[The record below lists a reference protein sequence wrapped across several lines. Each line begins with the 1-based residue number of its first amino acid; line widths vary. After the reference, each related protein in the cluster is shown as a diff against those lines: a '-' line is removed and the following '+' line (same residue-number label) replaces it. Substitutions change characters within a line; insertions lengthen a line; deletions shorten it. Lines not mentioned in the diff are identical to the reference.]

1 MEIIPM
7 RLKSSLNGL
16 AVVAA
21 SAAAVLAIPVG
32 PASALVDYT
41 VTSGGGTNA
50 VTATNVGNLVF
61 EDTFLGPF
69 GTPGNPSMTCT
80 TLSASGSVNPGG
92 HAFTTT
98 PTVTDAAGQVTPVSG
113 DLSGCTN
120 PVVGPVTITPS
131 GTWKLGLST
140 KTATGGTGYLS
151 GVSVHL
157 YGTAGGQFCEADAT
171 GSLKGTYNHSTGNLV
186 LDPSFEGLTIS
197 NVNQTGSL
205 CDTVGIYDGDPATG
219 AGTVKLSPAPT
230 IS

>member
-1 MEIIPM
+1 MN
-7 RLKSSLNGL
+7 RLKRSFNTV

-21 SAAAVLAIPVG
+21 SGAAVLAMPVG
-32 PASALVDYT
+32 PASAAVDYT
-41 VTSGGGTNA
+41 VTSGGSTNA

-61 EDTFLGPF
+61 EDTFLGPY
-69 GTPGNPSMTCT
+69 GSAGNPSMTCT
-80 TLSASGSVNPGG
+80 SLSASGSVNPGG

-98 PTVTDAAGQVTPVSG
+98 PTVTDAAGQVTPGAG
-113 DLSGCTN
+113 DLTGCTN
-120 PVVGPVTITPS
+120 IVVGAVTITPS

-140 KTATGGTGYLS
+140 KTATGGSGYLS

-157 YGTAGGQFCEADAT
+157 YGTAGGSFCEADAT
-171 GSLKGTYNHSTGNLV
+171 GSLKGTYNHTTGNLV

-197 NVNQTGSL
+197 NVNQTSGL

-219 AGTVKLSPAPT
+219 AGTVNLAPAPT